1 MNKKHLIESLMSVY
15 CRLKPSEHGIGV
27 FAIRDIPINTNPFR
41 DCFAGGF
48 VAVEPKELEWLSEPV
63 MQLVKD
69 FCPLQDG
76 KYYLPR
82 IGLARIDISFYIN
95 HSKTPNMR
103 EEGEGIDFITM
114 RDIKAGEELTVDYDT
129 YNDKGSI

>member
-1 MNKKHLIESLMSVY
+1 MTKRDLLMSLQRVY

-27 FAIRDIPINTNPFR
+27 FAIRDIPVNTNPFI
-41 DCFAGGF
+41 DCFDGGF
-48 VAVEPKELEWLSEPV
+48 SPFTPEELEGTNPSV
-63 MQLVKD
+63 MEMVKD
-69 FCPLQDG
+69 FCPIQDG

-82 IGLARIDISFYIN
+82 CGLKRIDQSFFVN

-103 EEGEGIDFITM
+103 EEGEGIDFITI
-114 RDIKAGEELTVDYDT
+114 REVKTGEELTVDYDT